1 MALSKSGKKVS
12 ERHEIAS
19 RHKSTLGEVSQK
31 LRQKYKR
38 TDIKA
43 TYVKSVFIDY
53 YQKLPEWHHSGFFN
67 SGSEMGKT
75 FFFSAEQEKEF
86 VENFLEIESK
96 YLIRQEEQIYGF
108 FWEWVK
114 NAEGRKVKELRP
126 YFGKRSDAPSKNFTE
141 CDEPHYQEVL
151 IQGRRQYTGYDE
163 PCLED
168 FSPEGRN
175 AIYAFYYEWVE
186 DGRKKAKRL
195 NVYHGPKNTS
205 PKNSTE
211 CSEEVYKEASKRV
224 GDIYRGWEE
233 PKITDFIKK
242 V

>member
-75 FFFSAEQEKEF
+75 FFFAAEQEKEF
-86 VENFLEIESK
+86 VENFLEIESRF
-96 YLIRQEEQIYGF
+96 LFRQEELIYGF

-151 IQGRRQYTGYDE
+151 IQGRRHYTGYDE

-175 AIYAFYYEWVE
+175 KIYAFYYEWVD
-186 DGRKKAKRL
+186 DGGKKVKKL
-195 NVYHGPKNTS
+195 CVYHGPKTTA
-205 PKNSTE
+205 PKNSTV
-211 CSEEVYKEASKRV
+211 CSEEVYIEANKQV
-224 GDIYRGWEE
+224 GKIYKGWDE
-233 PKITDFIKK
+233 PKIGDFVKN